1 MRYTIDLNCDVGES
15 YGRYRIGHDE
25 ELLPL
30 ISSCN
35 IACGWHGGDPLTILK
50 TVELAVK
57 HGLRIGAHPS
67 YPDLAGF
74 GRRYM
79 KLSRTELTAGIQYQI
94 AVIKGITESKGSTMS
109 YVKPHGALYNR
120 VSVDPAEAETVYK
133 AIAEFDPNLSVMGL
147 AGTHCEEIATRFKLN
162 FIAEAFADRRYDDAG
177 NLVDRSHPDAVIT
190 DPIAA
195 ANQAVEIV
203 LGELKSVNGQPIEIS
218 ADSLCIHGDNP
229 NAIKIVRKV
238 RAALADHQIRIGHD

>member
-15 YGRYRIGHDE
+15 YGRYRIGNDE

-35 IACGWHGGDPLTILK
+35 IACGWHGGDATTILN
-50 TVELAVK
+50 TLALAAR

-79 KLSRTELTAGIQYQI
+79 QLSREDLSAGIHYQI
-94 AVIKGITESKGSTMS
+94 AVVKGIAQSKGVSLS

-120 VSVDPAEAETVYK
+120 IAQDPAEAETVYA

-147 AGTHCEEIATRFKLN
+147 AGSHCAKIASKFELN
-162 FIAEAFADRRYDDAG
+162 FIAEAFADRRYDDSG
-177 NLVDRSHPDAVIT
+177 KLVARSHPAGVIT

-195 ANQAVEIV
+195 ANQAVDIV
-203 LGELKSVNGQPIEIS
+203 LGELKSLNGQPIALN
-218 ADSLCIHGDNP
+218 ADSICIHGDNP
-229 NAIKIVRKV
+229 NAVDVVRKV
-238 RAALADHQIRIGHD
+238 RAALAGHQIRIGYD